1 MNQSEQARNIVIAA
15 RGYEKKELHTTK
27 QSYTNRVKSDTY
39 KPLDL
44 KDALF
49 DSKKILTDMEKSEAS
64 TLKSLFIN

>member
-1 MNQSEQARNIVIAA
+1 MIAA

-27 QSYTNRVKSDTY
+27 QSYTNIAKSDSH

-49 DSKKILTDMEKSEAS
+49 DSKKTLTDMEKSEAS
-64 TLKSLFIN
+64 NLKVLFKVQATSKHEDDE